1 VTRYALA
8 LGTAFVVSL
17 TTSVVVRGER
27 FGDRPFHDSL
37 PSSAGSDVA
46 HSYAAE
52 TGAGGGAWHPGQ
64 FPLTIIDERRGELF
78 QFAEYAPRIVGPGEL
93 IVRGQSP
100 ADLPPTFASDQA
112 DAASALIPATAFFGY
127 SSGAESLVEEDA
139 NRAWEMQDYDSP
151 SIDNRHTVRR
161 TDADDVW
168 RFVLLPEDLIY
179 RSYLAGAK
187 ESRFGTQI
195 MWDNDDL
202 NPNTFLWEA
211 TLGARVGIL
220 RFGSVDRLY
229 PQGFQVDVE
238 GSAQVRLD
246 ILEDVDVRSVD
257 FRGGIP
263 LTYGVGR
270 WQFKTG
276 YYHLS
281 SHLGD
286 EFVIKNPTYN
296 RLNFARDVFILGA
309 SYHLT
314 DDLRVYGEV
323 GYAFYRIVSEH
334 WETQFGFDFAPARPT
349 GFAGA
354 PYVAANVHLREELD
368 YSGNFE
374 AQVGW
379 AWRSDRGRKLLR
391 LGVTYYNGLSPQN
404 SFYQRHEQQIGIGAY
419 YDF

>member
-1 VTRYALA
+1 VFRQALVSIIGLLLLA
-8 LGTAFVVSL
+8 TAP
-17 TTSVVVRGER
+17 VVRGEHFGNEPPSCR
-27 FGDRPFHDSL
+27 QGDRVGKAFPYDY
-37 PSSAGSDVA
+37 D
-46 HSYAAE
+46 
-52 TGAGGGAWHPGQ
+52 WHPGQ

-78 QFAEYAPRIVGPGEL
+78 EVADYLPEVVGPGEI

-100 ADLPPTFASDQA
+100 ADLPPRFASDYA
-112 DAASALIPATAFFGY
+112 DPASELIPATAFFGHA
-127 SSGAESLVEEDA
+127 SGEPLVVKDA
-139 NRAWEMQDYDSP
+139 NRAWETQAEYDQP
-151 SIDNRHTVRR
+151 SIENRSETRHTVRR
-161 TDADDVW
+161 TEADDVW

-187 ESRFGTQI
+187 ESRLGTQI
-195 MWDNDDL
+195 VWDNDDL

-211 TLGARVGIL
+211 TLGGRVGLL
-220 RFGSVDRLY
+220 RFGSVDGLY
-229 PQGFQVDVE
+229 PQGFQLDVE

-263 LTYGVGR
+263 LTYGFGR
-270 WQFKTG
+270 WQAKLA

-286 EFVIKNPTYN
+286 EFVIKNPGYN
-296 RLNFARDVFILGA
+296 RLNFARDAIALGLA
-309 SYHLT
+309 YNVT

-323 GYAFYRIVSEH
+323 AWAFYDIVSKP

-368 YSGNFE
+368 FSGNFA
-374 AQVGW
+374 AQAGW

-391 LGVTYYNGLSPQN
+391 LGVTYYNGLSSQN
-404 SFYQRHEQQIGIGAY
+404 SFYHRHEQQIGIGAF